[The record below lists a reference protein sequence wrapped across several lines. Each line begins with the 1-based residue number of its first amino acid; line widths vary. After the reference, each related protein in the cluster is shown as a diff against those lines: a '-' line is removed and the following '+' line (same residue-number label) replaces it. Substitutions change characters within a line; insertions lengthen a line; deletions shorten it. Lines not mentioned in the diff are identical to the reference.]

1 MISIY
6 PRNKSN
12 TMKGWLCFL
21 RTQKRTPFTFLD
33 EKCPLFFDRMLHLM
47 YDQVLSRII
56 RTKFV
61 AVLLQ
66 EMLLNAQKPSKI
78 KGLIIDRLHC
88 REPYNQFSKTLCIPS
103 NPYFIRF
110 SRFTLYHISSLFY
123 IKFKNFGTKL
133 VQDWHKRI
141 RNQIGLIILSII
153 LHFTLISL
161 LYHAYWK
168 GVLVFLCHS
177 FLETK
182 QRKSW
187 QL

>member
-1 MISIY
+1 MIFYHYSVGFKTFFYYSTSYFFIILHEFVVVIVVVA
-6 PRNKSN
+6 N
-12 TMKGWLCFL
+12 TDTL
-21 RTQKRTPFTFLD
+21 RSPKNQ
-33 EKCPLFFDRMLHLM
+33 HLVV
-47 YDQVLSRII
+47 DW
-56 RTKFV
+56 F
-61 AVLLQ
+61 
-66 EMLLNAQKPSKI
+66 
-78 KGLIIDRLHC
+78 HC